1 MTITGLIGKGGKFA
15 LDRLVWGLSLIGAN
29 PNILTLIGLLI
40 NLAAAALLAAGSFL
54 AAGLIILGA
63 SVFDMLDGRVA
74 RLRKSATK
82 FGAFFDSVIDRLSDL
97 ALFMGL
103 ILYYARI
110 ARLSYV
116 ALTCLAL
123 IGSVMISYTRARA
136 ESLIR
141 HCKVGF
147 LERPERI
154 VLLIIG
160 ALFDRMEAV
169 LWVIALL
176 SWWTV
181 VSRIYYT
188 WEQTKEAG
196 RLEG

>member
-15 LDRLVWGLSLIGAN
+15 LDWLVWGLSLIGAN
-29 PNILTLIGLLI
+29 PNVLTLIGLVI
-40 NLAAAALLAAGSFL
+40 NLAAAAMLAAGSFL
-54 AAGLIILGA
+54 AAGLIILVA

-74 RLRKSATK
+74 RLRKFATK
-82 FGAFFDSVIDRLSDL
+82 FGAFFDSVIDRFSDL

-141 HCKVGF
+141 DCKVGF

>member
-15 LDRLVWGLSLIGAN
+15 LDRLVWALGIIGAN
-29 PNILTLIGLLI
+29 PNVLTLIGLLI
-40 NLAAAALLAAGSFL
+40 NLAAAGLLAAGRFL

-82 FGAFFDSVIDRLSDL
+82 FGAFFDSVIDRFSDL

-136 ESLIR
+136 ESLIGQ
-141 HCKVGF
+141 CKVGF

-154 VLLIIG
+154 ALLIIG
-160 ALFDRMEAV
+160 ALFNRMEAV
-169 LWVIALL
+169 LWVIAVL

-188 WEQTKEAG
+188 WEQTKETG
-196 RLEG
+196 RLKG